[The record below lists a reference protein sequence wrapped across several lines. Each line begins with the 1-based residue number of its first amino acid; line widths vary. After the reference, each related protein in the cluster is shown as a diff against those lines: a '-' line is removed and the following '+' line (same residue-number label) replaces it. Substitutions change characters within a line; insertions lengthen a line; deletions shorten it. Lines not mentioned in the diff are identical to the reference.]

1 MPTPLPI
8 DLDALSLDELKRLV
22 VELLVRVTAQ
32 EAEIRALRD
41 ELAEAKKVPKRPR
54 LAPGG
59 MDKATEPD
67 KRAGRKAARR
77 QKRRGR
83 SGKRTPPATEER
95 ILTVDVPPGSRRK
108 GYETYTVQ
116 DLQLTPRVIR
126 FRRERWVTA
135 DGREI
140 VASLPREVAGHF
152 GPGIVRFVLM
162 QHVQGQVTG
171 ERLLTQLLSLEECQ
185 EFRVRAGIM
194 GRKEISHGSTQS
206 SLYLGC
212 P

>member
-83 SGKRTPPATEER
+83 SGKRTPPATEE
-95 ILTVDVPPGSRRK
+95 
-108 GYETYTVQ
+108 Q
-116 DLQLTPRVIR
+116 
-126 FRRERWVTA
+126 
-135 DGREI
+135 
-140 VASLPREVAGHF
+140 
-152 GPGIVRFVLM
+152 
-162 QHVQGQVTG
+162 
-171 ERLLTQLLSLEECQ
+171 ECQ
-185 EFRVRAGIM
+185 EFRVRAGRLII
-194 GRKEISHGSTQS
+194 RP
-206 SLYLGC
+206 LPL
-212 P
+212 